1 VSEPLI
7 SVLLLVSHDIWL
19 EWIPVAGDF
28 VNSTLLKLHS
38 LTSIDQLGGF
48 ASLTGYGRWIVLASL
63 SFQGLLSQI
72 FSPVDH
78 GCKLAAYDLV
88 REQNPRE
95 IIIFILTK
103 LSFKQVIIKLL
114 IQCDPMA
121 ELVTRRLQEA
131 LQSKAN

>member
-1 VSEPLI
+1 MSEPLI
-7 SVLLLVSHDIWL
+7 SVLLLVCHNIWL

-28 VNSTLLKLHS
+28 VNSPLLKLHS

-48 ASLTGYGRWIVLASL
+48 ASLTGDGRWIVLASL

-72 FSPVDH
+72 FRSVDH
-78 GCKLAAYDLV
+78 GCELAAYDLV

-95 IIIFILTK
+95 IIIFILTE
-103 LSFKQVIIKLL
+103 LPFKQVIIQLL

-121 ELVTRRLQEA
+121 ELVAGRLQEA
-131 LQSKAN
+131 LQGKAN